1 MNRSTLLLVK
11 DDAILALH
19 FREILERNGY
29 RVAAILA
36 RGEDVAPFLAT
47 AAVDLILMDIE
58 LSGAM
63 TGIAAAA
70 QVKHRVPVI
79 FLTAFSQEPLLDQ
92 AKAVGPYGYLI
103 KPVQE
108 RELVV
113 TVGTALERCRIDREL
128 REKSLALEK
137 SEANYRT
144 LFTEMLDGFAL
155 HEIIVSEDGD
165 PINYRFLAVNPAFER
180 MTGLK
185 GAEIVGRTVLE
196 VLPET
201 ESGWITTYGRVALSG
216 EPVHFEEYTATL
228 DRYFEVTA
236 YRPHPGQF
244 ACIFI
249 DVTEKRLAEEEKQK
263 LRLQLQQAQKM
274 EAIGTLAGGIAHDF
288 NNILA
293 AIVGYAEMARDDSPP
308 GSAIAGDLGQV
319 LQAAHRAKEL
329 VKQILSFSR
338 QGESHQVVVQPTL
351 LVKETLKMLRSTLPS
366 TITIRQD
373 LAVNGATIL
382 ADPSHIHQLVMNL
395 CANAYQ
401 AMEEKGGTLS
411 LSLRTLS
418 LAEAEGELPPGDYV
432 RLTIGDTGPG
442 IGPEVLPRIFDPF
455 FTTKEVGKGT
465 GMGLS
470 IVHGIVKSCG
480 GSINCT
486 STIGQ
491 GTVFDITL
499 PRLAGEAVAEE
510 RRDSEQVPGGA
521 EHILYVDDEEVL
533 REMGTNMLKRLGYRV
548 TTRGNSLEALVC
560 FQNEPGSFDLVITD
574 QTMPGMTGIDLARR
588 MLQLR
593 PELPIILCTGFS
605 NLISEERA
613 KAMGIKGFAMKPM
626 SKNDIAQLVRQLLDQ
641 RGGKE
646 IATAVAG
653 GK

>member
-1 MNRSTLLLVK
+1 MNPSTLLLVE
-11 DDAILALH
+11 DDAILALNL
-19 FREILERNGY
+19 RQILEQNGY
-29 RVAAILA
+29 RVAAVLA
-36 RGEDVAPFLAT
+36 RGEDVAPFLTTT
-47 AAVDLILMDIE
+47 AIDLILMDIE

-113 TVGTALERCRIDREL
+113 TVGTALERCRLDREL
-128 REKSLALEK
+128 WEKTLALEK

-155 HEIIVSEDGD
+155 HEIIVSEAGE
-165 PINYRFLAVNPAFER
+165 PINYRFLAANPAFER

-185 GAEIVGRTVLE
+185 EAEIVGRTVLE
-196 VLPET
+196 VLPAT
-201 ESGWITTYGRVALSG
+201 ESCWISTYGRVALSG
-216 EPVHFEEYTATL
+216 EPVHFEEYTASL

-236 YRPHPGQF
+236 YRPSPGQF
-244 ACIFI
+244 ACIFADI
-249 DVTEKRLAEEEKQK
+249 TEKRLAEEEKQK
-263 LRLQLQQAQKM
+263 LRVQLQQAQKM

-308 GSAIAGDLGQV
+308 GSAVANDLGQV
-319 LQAAHRAKEL
+319 LQAAQRAKEL

-373 LAVNGATIL
+373 LAANGATIL

-411 LSLRTLS
+411 LTLRALS
-418 LAEAEGELPPGDYV
+418 ITEAEGELPPGDHV

-442 IGPEVLPRIFDPF
+442 IAPEVLPRIFDPF

-480 GSINCT
+480 GTINCT
-486 STIGQ
+486 STLGR

-499 PRLAGEAVAEE
+499 PRLAGEPVVVDS
-510 RRDSEQVPGGA
+510 RDSDHVPGGS
-521 EHILYVDDEEVL
+521 EHILYVDDEEML
-533 REMGTNMLKRLGYRV
+533 RELGTNMLQRLGYRV
-548 TTRGNSLEALVC
+548 TARGNSLEALVC
-560 FQNEPGSFDLVITD
+560 FQNEPRSFDLVITD

-613 KAMGIKGFAMKPM
+613 TAMGIKGFAMKPM
-626 SKNDIAQLVRQLLDQ
+626 SKKDIAVLVRRLLDQ
-641 RGGKE
+641 RSGKDTPNHPGGR
-646 IATAVAG
+646 
-653 GK
+653 

>member
-1 MNRSTLLLVK
+1 MSRATLLLVE

-29 RVAAILA
+29 RVAAVLA

-47 AAVDLILMDIE
+47 TTVDLILMDIE
-58 LSGAM
+58 LKGAM

-70 QVKHRVPVI
+70 QVKQRVPVI

-113 TVGTALERCRIDREL
+113 TVGTALERCRLDREL
-128 REKSLALEK
+128 REKTLALEK

-155 HEIIVSEDGD
+155 HEIIVSDDGD
-165 PINYRFLAVNPAFER
+165 PIDYRFLAVNPAFER

-185 GAEIVGRTVLE
+185 GPEIVGRTVLE
-196 VLPET
+196 VLPAT
-201 ESGWITTYGRVALSG
+201 ESYWITTYGRVALGG
-216 EPVHFEEYTATL
+216 EPVHFEEYSAAL
-228 DRYFEVTA
+228 GRYFEVTA
-236 YRPHPGQF
+236 YRPAPGQF
-244 ACIFI
+244 ACIFT

-293 AIVGYAEMARDDSPP
+293 AIVGYTEMARDDSPP
-308 GSAIAGDLGQV
+308 GSAVASDLGQV
-319 LQAAHRAKEL
+319 LQAAQRAKEL

-338 QGESHQVVVQPTL
+338 QGESHQVSVQPNL

-373 LAVNGATIL
+373 LAANGATIL

-411 LSLRTLS
+411 LSLRALS
-418 LAEAEGELPPGDYV
+418 IAEAEGDLLPGNYV

-442 IGPEVLPRIFDPF
+442 IAPEVLPRIFDPF

-480 GSINCT
+480 GSISCA
-486 STIGQ
+486 STLGR

-499 PRLAGEAVAEE
+499 PRLAGEAVVLEP
-510 RRDSEQVPGGA
+510 RDSEQVPGGG
-521 EHILYVDDEEVL
+521 EHILYVDDEEML
-533 REMGTNMLKRLGYRV
+533 REMGSHMLKRLGYRV
-548 TTRGNSLEALVC
+548 TARGNSLEALVC
-560 FQNEPGSFDLVITD
+560 FQNDPRSFDLVITD

-588 MLQLR
+588 LLQLR

-605 NLISEERA
+605 NLVSKERA
-613 KAMGIKGFAMKPM
+613 KAMGIQGFAMKPM
-626 SKNDIAQLVRQLLDQ
+626 SKKDIAVLVRQLLDQ
-641 RGGKE
+641 RSGKD
-646 IATAVAG
+646 A
-653 GK
+653 